1 VSVGPFEDRRSA
13 ADGVAGFLA
22 TAALFAGLLSIVYRP
37 VRIGPVAL
45 VIALIAV
52 GIGGRNE
59 RLAMMAVA
67 SVTIGWVLGMI
78 VAVLT
83 ENPLY

>member
-1 VSVGPFEDRRSA
+1 MSVRSEDRQSSA
-13 ADGVAGFLA
+13 DAVAGFLA
-22 TAALFAGLLSIVYRP
+22 AAALVAGLFSIVYRP
-37 VRIGPVAL
+37 ARIGPVAL

-59 RLAMMAVA
+59 RLAAWAVGV
-67 SVTIGWVLGMI
+67 VTVGWVLGMI

-83 ENPLY
+83 GNPIY